1 MKENFIP
8 SREGDLTSFE
18 TNFLEKLNA
27 HAESLSISAS
37 DLEKANNVLQSHNT
51 SFTVMKA
58 KKAESRSA
66 TEGNNLKRTAAIDE
80 IRRMVKVVKGSQ
92 GYTTEIGAAL
102 GIIGSE
108 SPSINTYELQ
118 PELRSVVDG
127 SQVVLKFKKNGADGI
142 RLYSERGGESEFKFL
157 AIDTSSPYTDTRE
170 KLEQGKPEQR
180 EYYAFYFEEDVETG
194 LQSDT
199 IKVIVP

>member
-8 SREGDLTSFE
+8 SREGDLASFE

-51 SFTVMKA
+51 SFTVMNA
-58 KKAESRSA
+58 KRAESRSA
-66 TEGNNLKRTAAIDE
+66 TEGNNLKRAAAIEE

-102 GIIGSE
+102 GILGSE
-108 SPSINTYELQ
+108 NQSTSNSVIK
-118 PELRSVVDG
+118 PELKSIVDG
-127 SQVVLKFKKNGADGI
+127 SQVIIKFKKYGADGI
-142 RLYSERGGESEFKFL
+142 RLYSKRGGESSFNFL
-157 AIDTSSPYTDTRE
+157 ALDTSSPYTDSRE